1 MIVNYSSMID
11 NYRIKDLEYIWM
23 KSRIND
29 AWDKNKGNKLIVN
42 CK

>member
-1 MIVNYSSMID
+1 MTIESKS
-11 NYRIKDLEYIWM
+11 RLEYIWM
-23 KSRIND
+23 KSCIND